1 MTLSIGWEGWRP
13 LYLPFSATSPF
24 GNHLVADDRLVED
37 ASPRLDAGIRW
48 GKRRNESRPRNAG
61 YMIPAEM
68 RTEL

>member
-48 GKRRNESRPRNAG
+48 GKRPEINQGP
-61 YMIPAEM
+61 EM
-68 RTEL
+68 LVI

>member
-48 GKRRNESRPRNAG
+48 GKGRNRIKSQKCWLYDPRRNAH
-61 YMIPAEM
+61 
-68 RTEL
+68 